1 MAGKNNIY
9 NLNNFLEGNDKLI
22 LSYLNIFYQLYF
34 DRACDNSA
42 HFIYNCSQD
51 TNLGT
56 LPSHLLELYRKF
68 ERNLKLIWVDG
79 ETVYDI
85 WETDKEKL
93 CSYLKYWIYDQLIS
107 KGVSQDDFSRFFE
120 LWNER
125 KSEECSKCVCE
136 FKIKDLYEVNQLKR
150 IYDYS
155 LFLKAYKKTS
165 KINNQISN
173 MSYCNYISEA
183 KAMYELLGHTCER
196 NTTEYCKEL
205 NKYVLP
211 YIKYVD
217 SGKYKVVEENE
228 DTEREEDTEGDED
241 TKKEEDL
248 SGISCN
254 ADLKYDPNPEELQ
267 EAEELLKKLAERK
280 EKEQREYDQ
289 LEGAE
294 DAVLSIPLGNRGS
307 DHVLPDTFPGRDA
320 FMLSPGSGTG
330 SEGNGSPTKTIASAS
345 LVGVPSIIFL
355 LYKFSPIRT
364 WLDPRIRKTKSE
376 LKNSIQGSDE
386 VQPHGYNF
394 DITNMDFNRYNVGY
408 QSR

>member
-9 NLNNFLEGNDKLI
+9 KLNDFIEGNIKLNKSNLNRFYK
-22 LSYLNIFYQLYF
+22 SYFETPCYNYVESYFY
-34 DRACDNSA
+34 
-42 HFIYNCSQD
+42 CSQD
-51 TNLGT
+51 TNLDT

-68 ERNLKLIWVDG
+68 ERNLKLIWADG

-107 KGVSQDDFSRFFE
+107 ENVSQVDFSQFFK
-120 LWNER
+120 LWKER
-125 KSEECSKCVCE
+125 KSEKCPKCECE
-136 FKIKDLYEVNQLKR
+136 FNINSFYEVNQLKR

-155 LFLKAYKKTS
+155 LFLRAYKKTS

-173 MSYCNYISEA
+173 MSYCNYISDA
-183 KAMYELLGHTCER
+183 KAMYELLGHTCEK

-267 EAEELLKKLAERK
+267 EAEEILKKLAERK

-364 WLDPRIRKTKSE
+364 WLDPRIRKTKSD
-376 LKNSIQGSDE
+376 LRNSIQGSNELQSHD
-386 VQPHGYNF
+386 YNF
-394 DITNMDFNRYNVGY
+394 DTTNMDFNRFNVGY